1 MKKIILFTNLLLLFI
16 NCFGQSDNN
25 NNMSI
30 GFNYSPAYNKATFT
44 NFDYASKLI
53 LTHNMGLS
61 IKYKT
66 KKIIYYNYITYN
78 HKGGV
83 LIKQYDLSKQL
94 TPEIKSVTQKTL
106 HSLVT
111 SSNLFGREF
120 EVVNKFRMAPVLGI
134 EVSSRIN
141 TSNEIT
147 IDRVNNSPF
156 YSKEII
162 DRKSSDSNFLIGMI
176 GGFSFSY
183 LLSKKIQ
190 IDISPFYFKSLNSL
204 KYNNDLYSASLNIS
218 ILYTLFKNQNI
229 SQ

>member
-1 MKKIILFTNLLLLFI
+1 
-16 NCFGQSDNN
+16 
-25 NNMSI
+25 
-30 GFNYSPAYNKATFT
+30 
-44 NFDYASKLI
+44 
-53 LTHNMGLS
+53 
-61 IKYKT
+61 
-66 KKIIYYNYITYN
+66 
-78 HKGGV
+78 

-106 HSLVT
+106 HNLVT

-120 EVVNKFRMAPVLGI
+120 EIVNKFRIAPVLGI

-141 TSNEIT
+141 TSNELT
-147 IDRVNNSPF
+147 IERVNNSPF

-176 GGFSFSY
+176 GGFSLSY
-183 LLSKKIQ
+183 LLSENIQ